1 VPNPQSRTLEE
12 QPLETPSTDIQAIE
26 QISAELKS
34 HLKEELIDHLS
45 GTLRKQFRIKPK
57 QQIYMYVVWTSLG
70 PLPRW
75 EPGPTTRW
83 APGTTRLA
91 LHGT

>member
-45 GTLRKQFRIKPK
+45 GTLRKQF
-57 QQIYMYVVWTSLG
+57 
-70 PLPRW
+70 
-75 EPGPTTRW
+75 
-83 APGTTRLA
+83 
-91 LHGT
+91 